1 MPQFPKRKRYTYK
14 EPYFIIDTDKGFL
27 CYNIDYM
34 YHKQD
39 KSHLSYSLHT
49 DECWKEYDTW
59 YKHNYEDS
67 KELWK
72 PCHKSY
78 FIYPH
83 CLLKRKT
90 KESLERM
97 IENMKNGT
105 IKHPERFPN
114 PRIVEITDSFQKFVE
129 RRHSVGIAWNV
140 DYNIWEW

>member
-1 MPQFPKRKRYTYK
+1 MSQFPRKRYTYK
-14 EPYFIIDTDKGFL
+14 VPYFIIDTDKGFL

-39 KSHLSYSLHT
+39 KSHLIYSLHT
-49 DECWKEYDTW
+49 DKCWNEYDTW
-59 YKHNYEDS
+59 YKNNYEDH
-67 KELWK
+67 KEEWK

-90 KESLERM
+90 KEPLERM

-114 PRIVEITDSFQKFVE
+114 PRIIEITDSFQKFVE